1 MKSSNNKL
9 NGKSISLSILAIAF
23 LMSFAGCSIFQKRYE
38 KSETREFRLSSADKT
53 KIVIDNKN
61 GNITIKK
68 NSDANTIL
76 LSADIKMNVTKKEL
90 NEPLKNYEINID
102 TLSNEVR
109 ISGKTTIREKQFF
122 NFGNWDNNSINYT
135 LYLPEGL
142 DAEVS
147 TVNGKIEASDVTNNI
162 TGSTT
167 NGKINIENTTG
178 ILKLETTNGKIT
190 AELDSTK
197 GMTLEAV
204 NGSISLT
211 VSSTFSG
218 KFEADWVNGSFKYD
232 DIGFKDVNKEK
243 RSFKAR
249 LGDRDSDIK
258 ISTVNGSIKIHEK

>member
-1 MKSSNNKL
+1 MKSSKHKL
-9 NGKSISLSILAIAF
+9 NGKTVLILAFIFLISLS
-23 LMSFAGCSIFQKRYE
+23 GCSIFQKRYE
-38 KSETREFRLSSADKT
+38 KSETREFRISSAGKT
-53 KIVIDNKN
+53 RIVIENVN

-68 NSDANTIL
+68 NSDINSIIL
-76 LSADIKMNVTKKEL
+76 NADIKMNVTKKEL
-90 NEPLKNYEINID
+90 NDPLKNYEINID

-109 ISGKTTIREKQFF
+109 ISSKTTVREKRFF

-135 LYLPEGL
+135 LYLPSEL
-142 DAEVS
+142 DADVS
-147 TVNGKIEASDVTNNI
+147 TVTGKIEASDVTNNV
-162 TGSTT
+162 TGSTV
-167 NGKINIENTTG
+167 NGKINVENTTG

-258 ISTVNGSIKIHEK
+258 VSTVNGSIKIHNK